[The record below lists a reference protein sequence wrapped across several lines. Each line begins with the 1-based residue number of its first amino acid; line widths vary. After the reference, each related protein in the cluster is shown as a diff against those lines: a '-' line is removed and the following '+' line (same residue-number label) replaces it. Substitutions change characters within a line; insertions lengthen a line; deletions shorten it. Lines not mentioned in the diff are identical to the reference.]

1 MNQMKMFKKVLI
13 TATIALG
20 ATIAF
25 ATQSHA
31 ADYVENNEFNL
42 PAGAGDSRLAT
53 PNYIILHETANA
65 TATGRNEATY
75 MRNNWRNAYTT
86 HIVGD
91 GGIVYNVGQVG
102 YVSWGAL
109 NANPYAP
116 AQIELQHTYNRD
128 TFNKNY
134 RAYISLARNMAKR
147 FNIPLTLD
155 GAGRGIKSHL
165 WVTQNFGGDH
175 TDPYGYLAEMGV
187 SKAKLASDLANGI
200 GGSDNNVTPDPTPQ
214 PENPKPSSPYT
225 VKAWNK
231 TNKADGVVNIRTA
244 QNTKAGIIGQ
254 LKAGQTF
261 NATRVTT
268 NGESVN
274 GYNTWF
280 EVNGRG
286 WVSGALVTEVKT
298 PAVDNSFHSEN
309 ATFVTGGYI
318 NIRSNPSLSASIVGV
333 YAPNQSFN
341 YDGYKVADG
350 YVWAHY
356 TAYSGASRWVAVRN
370 ANTKVA
376 LGTFY

>member
-1 MNQMKMFKKVLI
+1 MKINKL
-13 TATIALG
+13 IALAALAVAG
-20 ATIAF
+20 VTIGVSQA
-25 ATQSHA
+25 HA
-31 ADYVENNEFNL
+31 ADYVENNEFRL
-42 PAGAGDSRLAT
+42 PSGAGDSRLAV

-75 MRNNWRNAYTT
+75 MNRNWMNAYTT

-91 GGIVYNVGQVG
+91 GGIVYNVGQDG

-134 RAYISLARNMAKR
+134 RAYVSLARNMAKKY
-147 FNIPLTLD
+147 NIPLTLD

-200 GGSDNNVTPDPTPQ
+200 SGNDNSVTPTPE
-214 PENPKPSSPYT
+214 PEKPKPSTPYQ
-225 VKAWNK
+225 VKTWNK
-231 TNKADGVVNIRTA
+231 QNKADTVVNIRSA
-244 QNTKAGIIGQ
+244 QNTNSAVIGQ
-254 LKAGQTF
+254 LTTGQTF
-261 NATRVTT
+261 NATRITT
-268 NGESVN
+268 NGQSVN

-280 EVNGRG
+280 EVNGKG
-286 WVSGALVTEVKT
+286 WVSGALVTEVKSQ
-298 PAVDNSFHSEN
+298 PVDTGFHKEN

-318 NIRSNPSLSASIVGV
+318 NIRSNPSLSASIVGT
-333 YAPNQSFN
+333 YAPNQSFV

-356 TAYSGASRWVAVRN
+356 VSYSGYDRWIAVRN
-370 ANTKVA
+370 ANTQVA
-376 LGTFY
+376 LGSFY

>member
-1 MNQMKMFKKVLI
+1 MFKKVLI

-25 ATQSHA
+25 ATTSHA

-42 PAGAGDSRLAT
+42 PAGAGDSRLAV

-75 MRNNWRNAYTT
+75 MRNNWQNAYTT
-86 HIVGD
+86 HMVGD

-134 RAYISLARNMAKR
+134 RAYVSLARDMAKR

-155 GAGRGIKSHL
+155 GSGRGIKSHW

-187 SKAKLASDLANGI
+187 RKAKLARDLANGL
-200 GGSDNNVTPDPTPQ
+200 GGNGNATPKPTPQ
-214 PENPKPSSPYT
+214 PEKPKDPLEAGAHYSVMSQGNAHGHVDKYGQVGKDIRVAGWHIANYKYEYIFFIDRYT
-225 VKAWNK
+225 GKEVTRVKANGVARPDVNVAYRTYGNVGFDIK
-231 TNKADGVVNIRTA
+231 VPMSKLKGHTVIPMMRATNDAKGDTA
-244 QNTKAGIIGQ
+244 GGHQD
-254 LKAGQTF
+254 F
-261 NATRVTT
+261 YETRW
-268 NGESVN
+268 
-274 GYNTWF
+274 Y
-280 EVNGRG
+280 
-286 WVSGALVTEVKT
+286 
-298 PAVDNSFHSEN
+298 
-309 ATFVTGGYI
+309 
-318 NIRSNPSLSASIVGV
+318 
-333 YAPNQSFN
+333 
-341 YDGYKVADG
+341 
-350 YVWAHY
+350 
-356 TAYSGASRWVAVRN
+356 
-370 ANTKVA
+370 
-376 LGTFY
+376 LGL